1 MFEAPILPIL
11 LEVSPL
17 QALLVPAVTLVIAIA
32 VVAGAVATL
41 AFAAPREGLQR
52 LRQLQ
57 RSPAPAGSAGES
69 RLVDTPA
76 PLVRRLASFV
86 PKSPREMSR
95 LQRHLARAGYHSAW
109 APVVYGMAELLL
121 PALTALT
128 IVTVVGLRRGW
139 PFAVAGGLLGFAL
152 PALWLGHA
160 RRRRQREISNGLPDA
175 LDLLLL
181 CLEAGSALD
190 QAILKASQELAVSH
204 PALAEELQMISTET
218 RAGKSRLEAFQN
230 FAARTGVDDV
240 RALVAMLQQTDR
252 FGTSLGQA
260 LRTHAATSRTKRR
273 QRAEERAAKLGVK
286 LVFPLVFCLFPA
298 LDVVVLGPAIIKF
311 VRILFVQL
319 AGR

>member
-1 MFEAPILPIL
+1 MFEAPTLPIL
-11 LEVSPL
+11 LELSPW
-17 QALLVPAVTLVIAIA
+17 QALVFPAAMLVIAIA

-57 RSPAPAGSAGES
+57 RSPARSGSVGEA

-76 PLVRRLASFV
+76 PLVKRLASFV

-121 PALTALT
+121 PALTALAV
-128 IVTVVGLRRGW
+128 VTVAGLRRGW
-139 PFAVAGGLLGFAL
+139 LFAVVGGLLAFTL

-181 CLEAGSALD
+181 CLEAGSAVD